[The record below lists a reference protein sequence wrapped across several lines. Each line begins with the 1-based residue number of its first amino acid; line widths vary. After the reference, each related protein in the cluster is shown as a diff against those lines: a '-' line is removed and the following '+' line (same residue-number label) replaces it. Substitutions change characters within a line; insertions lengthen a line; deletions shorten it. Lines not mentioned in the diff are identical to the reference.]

1 MSDRSNS
8 PPLEDPIEESVESA
22 VEKDEAASLRQAVSG
37 MKAQA
42 LSEFRAKDTSV
53 VPEMDD
59 KQPGVE
65 PSAAEERPGSG
76 RHRPSSASRRSV
88 QDRPASGS
96 PKPVSGSPK
105 PDSER
110 QRSAGSRRSRQSSGR
125 ESADRPP
132 SGAQSQEAERRLF
145 AGRPRQSNGRESADR
160 PPSGAQSREAERRSS
175 GGLPGRGLSR
185 GSRESRT
192 PTYGATE
199 IPDDEGDGD
208 LSDDD
213 VLGGDQDADVDSDAS
228 DDANEVV
235 VLDPDHPLMKRF
247 QDALSSHLQ
256 KQHKKV
262 KLELSELNQ
271 AVKNKSK
278 EREELGVHLYGL
290 QQELAR
296 QQMSLEKKHDELASL
311 QQFRGQCEEQ
321 LSEVRKMYKKTQDNM
336 NQQRKEAAA
345 LQTEVENLGLHMFYM
360 MNAKEDVRGDIAVM
374 RRAAEKAD
382 VEVTKAEESKQ
393 KQDLY
398 VNRLTENVDKLR
410 EEIALHEAQ
419 CSAQAEETKAAKEAL
434 SEARM
439 EIESI
444 NLERKQLYQ
453 QWNSSL
459 IGMRRRDEAY
469 AAMNE
474 ALDQQRQQIMSL
486 NTEID
491 GYKKSII
498 KEQERNETLL
508 ILLNKNEADINTVKK
523 LIAASQ
529 AKQEQ
534 LKQEY
539 STYTRMLHE
548 TEQALSRATT
558 DRTLR
563 LHELNGLRKQIEK
576 EFQEK
581 VTMEDK
587 VMETMRN
594 KLTMEKASQYT
605 KRMASKTRQLI
616 KEQEA
621 NKAQVEN
628 EVANDTLE
636 YSHTMSRVERLKKTL
651 DDLDE
656 EIHEKNKIITR
667 SEGEIV
673 KRNAVIERKQGVID
687 QFSKKVEAIQSK
699 QGGEE
704 LGPLEQEVAALQ
716 KSIDTR
722 TQEIAEL
729 QQFWLRQQSELVKM
743 SKEKD
748 GQQSEVDTMKKALT
762 ILHQKK
768 MRIENEITM
777 HQTEHNDVSVS
788 MRNLQNDMI
797 KLNILLT
804 KEGKIQQNLQQDN
817 ILIENDFVLSL
828 KEAEKES
835 IEMQNKLEEQSEE
848 KERLLNSLVEA
859 ERQIMLWEKKTQL
872 AREAKATVDSD
883 VGQGEI
889 HAMTSEIH
897 RMEVRYTQLMKL
909 QEKLI
914 QDMEK
919 SVSRRDTIVTRG
931 DAQSK
936 LNKKVETKGTFKK
949 KLVEMSKKIK
959 QVQQD
964 SSSCDAEIQQLRSH
978 QQMLSEQL
986 QEKQTSFQ
994 HLQSMADTLDGDID
1008 RLMEIKQKNMTDIL
1022 ARQQKS
1028 KYYQAN
1034 KDGKYT
1040 LLCKT
1045 ESALETETQKQTDRV
1060 HTLST
1065 IIDRLNQEF
1074 PHAQPSLRKIT
1085 LSLSSRVG
1093 GEED

>member
-1 MSDRSNS
+1 MLGDN
-8 PPLEDPIEESVESA
+8 
-22 VEKDEAASLRQAVSG
+22 
-37 MKAQA
+37 
-42 LSEFRAKDTSV
+42 
-53 VPEMDD
+53 
-59 KQPGVE
+59 
-65 PSAAEERPGSG
+65 
-76 RHRPSSASRRSV
+76 
-88 QDRPASGS
+88 
-96 PKPVSGSPK
+96 
-105 PDSER
+105 
-110 QRSAGSRRSRQSSGR
+110 
-125 ESADRPP
+125 
-132 SGAQSQEAERRLF
+132 
-145 AGRPRQSNGRESADR
+145 
-160 PPSGAQSREAERRSS
+160 
-175 GGLPGRGLSR
+175 
-185 GSRESRT
+185 
-192 PTYGATE
+192 
-199 IPDDEGDGD
+199 DEGGI
-208 LSDDD
+208 
-213 VLGGDQDADVDSDAS
+213 DSDAS
-228 DDANEVV
+228 DDEDQLV

-247 QDALSSHLQ
+247 QDALNSHLV
-256 KQHKKV
+256 KQHEKV
-262 KLELSELNQ
+262 KLDLSELNE
-271 AVKNKSK
+271 AVKNKGK

-290 QQELAR
+290 QQKLAR
-296 QQMSLEKKHDELASL
+296 HQMDLESKHDELASL
-311 QQFRGQCEEQ
+311 QQFRSQCEEQ
-321 LSEVRKMYKKTQDNM
+321 LGEVRTMYKKTQDNI
-336 NQQRKEAAA
+336 NQQRKEGSA
-345 LQTEVENLGLHMFYM
+345 LQTEVENLALHMFYM
-360 MNAKEDVRGDIAVM
+360 TNAKEDVRGDIAVM
-374 RRAAEKAD
+374 RRAAEKSD
-382 VEVTKAEESKQ
+382 VEVTKAEEEKQ

-410 EEIALHEAQ
+410 EQIALHEAQ
-419 CSAQAEETKAAKEAL
+419 CAAQSEETKAATEAL
-434 SEARM
+434 TEARM

-444 NLERKQLYQ
+444 QLERKQLYQ

-459 IGMRRRDEAY
+459 IGMRRRDEAH
-469 AAMNE
+469 AAMLE
-474 ALDQQRQQIMSL
+474 ALDQQRQQILSF

-491 GYKKSII
+491 GYKKSIT
-498 KEQERNETLL
+498 KEQERNEMLL

-523 LIAASQ
+523 LIASSL

-548 TEQALSRATT
+548 TEQSLNRATT

-563 LHELNGLRKQIEK
+563 VHELNGLRKQIEK

-581 VTMEDK
+581 VALEDN

-594 KLTMEKASQYT
+594 KLTLDKASQYT
-605 KRMASKTRQLI
+605 KRMASKTRQAI
-616 KEQEA
+616 KELESS
-621 NKAQVEN
+621 KAQVEN
-628 EVANDTLE
+628 QVAMDTLE
-636 YSHTMSRVERLKKTL
+636 NSHTMSRVERLKKTL
-651 DDLDE
+651 DDLDQQ
-656 EIHEKNKIITR
+656 IHEKNAIITR

-673 KRNAVIERKQGVID
+673 KRNAVIERKQGMID
-687 QFSKKVEAIQSK
+687 QFNKKVEAIQNE

-704 LGPLEQEVAALQ
+704 LGPLEQEVAAMQ

-722 TQEIAEL
+722 GQEIGDL

-748 GQQSEVDTMKKALT
+748 SQQNEVDTMKKALT

-768 MRIENEITM
+768 MRIENEITT
-777 HQTEHNDVSVS
+777 HQTEHSSVSVS

-797 KLNILLT
+797 KLNLLLT
-804 KEGKIQQNLQQDN
+804 KEGKIKQNLQQDN
-817 ILIENDFVLSL
+817 ILVENDFILSL

-835 IEMQNKLEEQSEE
+835 IEMQNKLEEQAEE

-889 HAMTSEIH
+889 RAMTSEIH
-897 RMEVRYTQLMKL
+897 RMEVRHTQLMKL

-949 KLVEMSKKIK
+949 KLVEMGKKIK

-964 SSSCDAEIQQLRSH
+964 SSSCDAEIQQLRTH

-986 QEKQTSFQ
+986 QEKQTTFQ
-994 HLQSMADTLDGDID
+994 QLQSMADTLDGDID
-1008 RLMEIKQKNMTDIL
+1008 RLMEIKQKNMTEIL

-1028 KYYQAN
+1028 KYYQSN
-1034 KDGKYT
+1034 RDGKYT

-1045 ESALETETQKQTDRV
+1045 ESALDTEYQKQTDRV
-1060 HTLST
+1060 HTLAT

-1074 PHAQPSLRKIT
+1074 PHAQPSLRKVT
-1085 LSLSSRVG
+1085 LALSSRLGV
-1093 GEED
+1093 EED